1 MNDEK
6 IMDTMANIETALSDI
21 AKSLRI
27 LSNITKREYD
37 DAVSQREKYKADAA
51 KSIKDYQQRM
61 TKQQNDFF
69 SAFMGA
75 MAPGSADAGSS
86 PKKEEGAGLTMNDL
100 EFPDDHKDD

>member
-75 MAPGSADAGSS
+75 MSPDPATESTSNKEAD
-86 PKKEEGAGLTMNDL
+86 AGLTMDDL